1 MHGHPLPTR
10 LYFITPSMK
19 CNNPQ
24 SAESRCGCL
33 ASHTIGAQ
41 RNWTWAG
48 TDLNLGASFDRESSA
63 TGSSRTVPAEL
74 RAYPHLARHAVKCA
88 EEPRIRIVSWQS

>member
-1 MHGHPLPTR
+1 MPPRVNDQQWFLSWSLPTKGEEKH
-10 LYFITPSMK
+10 L
-19 CNNPQ
+19 
-24 SAESRCGCL
+24 L
-33 ASHTIGAQ
+33 
-41 RNWTWAG
+41 G